1 MCCNLL
7 IFRIFLFYG
16 ILRTMATKSNI
27 DKYIYDL
34 VFSGLEGNTKRI
46 ELVSLTLSKY
56 IRKENPD
63 IARKID
69 EAISL
74 YTLRG
79 SGGMRADAGQDLPTD
94 SETQLQTATLIPPG
108 EKEDNLPILD
118 EMTFSRIESFIEERN
133 KMEFLLSKNI
143 RPSNSIL
150 LTGMP
155 GTGKTMLAKYIA
167 SNLSKNLIVLD
178 LSASISSLLGKT
190 GHNLKKVIQYAKNT
204 SSVLLLDEF
213 DAIAK
218 RRDDNTDL
226 GEIKRVVNVLLM
238 ELEDWPISSILIATS
253 NHPELLDRAIWR
265 RFDHSIQ
272 IGLPKQKERVTIL
285 KKELEDLF
293 ESDKRFD
300 SIVTIIAE
308 LLEDKSA
315 ADICKYSNNVK
326 RRTYLKDEE
335 PLNSCIYE
343 LGLFLTDKKIIGKFC
358 VSAKKLL
365 KNNITIKEISEI
377 TGLSIPGVQHYLPKK
392 K

>member
-1 MCCNLL
+1 
-7 IFRIFLFYG
+7 
-16 ILRTMATKSNI
+16 MATKSNI

-46 ELVSLTLSKY
+46 ELVSLTLSKH

-79 SGGMRADAGQDLPTD
+79 SAGMRADAGQDLPID
-94 SETQLQTATLIPPG
+94 SETQLQTASLIPPG
-108 EKEDNLPILD
+108 EKEDTLPVLD
-118 EMTFSRIESFIEERN
+118 ELTFSRIESFIDERN
-133 KMEFLLSKNI
+133 KIEFLLSKNI

-190 GHNLKKVIQYAKNT
+190 GHNLKRVLQYAKNT

-218 RRDDNTDL
+218 RRDDNTDI

-238 ELEDWPISSILIATS
+238 ELEEWPISSILIATS
-253 NHPELLDRAIWR
+253 NHPELLDKAIWR

-272 IGLPKQKERVTIL
+272 INLPKHKERVTIL
-285 KKELEDLF
+285 KKELADLF
-293 ESDKRFD
+293 ENEKRFD
-300 SIVTIIAE
+300 SIVEIVAE
-308 LLEDKSA
+308 LLDDKSA
-315 ADICKYSNNVK
+315 ADLCKYSNNVK
-326 RRTYLKDEE
+326 RRAYLKNED
-335 PLNSCIYE
+335 PLYSCVYE
-343 LGLFLTDKKIIGKFC
+343 LGLFVTDKKVIGKFC

-365 KNNITIKEISEI
+365 KNNITIKEISEM
-377 TGLSIPGVQHYLPKK
+377 TGLSIPGVQHYLTKK